1 MQILLRR
8 LLITLPTLLML
19 SLFVFL
25 LLELAPGDAADVM
38 LDQTVS
44 TEIKDAVRAELGLDR
59 PLMQRYA
66 DYLAGL
72 LRGEMGTSVST
83 GRPVAAE
90 ITTRLP
96 YTLVLVAAAVTLA
109 LLCGVTLG
117 TLSALKPGTL
127 WDMAVRALVSAQ
139 MAIPAFWLALLL
151 VNLFALQLG
160 WLPVFGADTPA
171 HLVLP
176 AVCTAFPLVP
186 GIARL
191 TRASLLETLSRDFV
205 LVARSKGLYRRTVL
219 LRHVAPVA
227 AITVV
232 TYVGLQAV
240 RLIGS
245 LVIIE
250 VIFNWPGLGGLVVQA
265 AYDRDALLLQ
275 GATLIIAALTFAVL
289 LLVDVLVLWL
299 DPRISKQAI

>member
-1 MQILLRR
+1 MRILLRR
-8 LLITLPTLLML
+8 LLITIPTLLML

-25 LLELAPGDAADVM
+25 LLELAPGDAADVT
-38 LDQTVS
+38 LDQTA
-44 TEIKDAVRAELGLDR
+44 TAEIRDAVRAELGLDR

-66 DYLAGL
+66 DYLYNL
-72 LRGEMGTSVST
+72 LHGEMGTSVST

-96 YTLVLVAAAVTLA
+96 YTLILVAAAVTLA
-109 LLCGVTLG
+109 LIGGAALG
-117 TLSALKPGTL
+117 TLSALKPGAA
-127 WDMAVRALVSAQ
+127 WDMAVRALISVQ

-191 TRASLLETLSRDFV
+191 TRTSLLETLSRDFV
-205 LVARSKGLYRRTVL
+205 LVAHSKGLRRRTVL

-232 TYVGLQAV
+232 TYVGVQAV

-265 AYDRDALLLQ
+265 AFDRDPLLLQ
-275 GATLIIAALTFAVL
+275 GATLVIAALTFVVL

-299 DPRISKQAI
+299 DPRISRQAV